1 MARFSGGSL
10 DPFYDMNPFDQR
22 EVGFNITLVVNCA
35 SEEYV
40 EKERVFLASD
50 DDNNNG
56 EFLTGAIRT
65 DDSAEEENDE
75 EVEQN

>member
-1 MARFSGGSL
+1 MAKFSDGSI
-10 DPFYDMNPFDQR
+10 DPFYDINPFDQR
-22 EVGFNITLVVNCA
+22 EVGLNITLVVNCA

-40 EKERVFLASD
+40 EKERVFLATD

>member
-1 MARFSGGSL
+1 MAKFSGGSI
-10 DPFYDMNPFDQR
+10 DPFYDINPFDQR
-22 EVGFNITLVVNCA
+22 EVGLNITLVVNCA
-35 SEEYV
+35 SEEYF
-40 EKERVFLASD
+40 EKERVFLATD

>member
-40 EKERVFLASD
+40 EKERVFLATN